1 MSMRTLVV
9 ATGNKHKVT
18 EFGQIL
24 TDRDYDLRHLGQYPD
39 VLPADETGDT
49 FVANALEKALHAKD
63 ALGLPCCA
71 DDSGIGVAALDGAP
85 GIRSARYAGDGATDE
100 DNNALLLQR
109 MRDVDDRTAYFSC
122 AVVLVVPV
130 EFAGQWFPG
139 GSPRV
144 EGAGWVKFPAQ
155 DAWVLTAETT
165 TFGELLRS
173 PRGSGGFGYDP
184 LFLHVPSG
192 QTYSEMTPDEKNAV
206 SHRGRALRLMATK
219 LAMGT

>member
-1 MSMRTLVV
+1 MRTLVV

-24 TDRDYDLRHLGQYPD
+24 TDRRYDLRHLGQYPD

-49 FVANALEKALHAKD
+49 FVANALEKALHASN

-71 DDSGIGVAALDGAP
+71 DDSGIGVAALDGEP

-100 DNNALLLQR
+100 DNNALLLRR
-109 MRDVDDRTAYFSC
+109 MRNVDDRTAYFSC
-122 AVVLVVPV
+122 AVVLVVQV
-130 EFAGQWFPG
+130 DFAGQWFDE
-139 GSPRV
+139 GSPV
-144 EGAGWVKFPAQ
+144 ERAGWVRFPAQ
-155 DAWVLTAETT
+155 DAWILTAETT

-219 LAMGT
+219 LAMST